1 MGGWVEFCEKLHICL
16 LILTEV
22 MVDLIF
28 LNTRSQVMCIQT
40 NVFLV
45 QCVWAYSSAVKTALK
60 VTPLDIK
67 HFYNSFFFFL
77 GGGGFSFG
85 LFSVNNVWKNI
96 KRSYPPPDYGK
107 STHCHYFLKIPFAG
121 EFKHTQTESLFCC
134 KICFVAICAY
144 FCMMKKI
151 SGLVSDLQP
160 VDI

>member
-1 MGGWVEFCEKLHICL
+1 
-16 LILTEV
+16 

-60 VTPLDIK
+60 VTPLDFK
-67 HFYNSFFFFL
+67 HFYNSFFL
-77 GGGGFSFG
+77 AGGGGFSFG

-96 KRSYPPPDYGK
+96 IILLLIMVKAHTVTISLK
-107 STHCHYFLKIPFAG
+107 SHSPENSNIF
-121 EFKHTQTESLFCC
+121 TQIESLFCC

-151 SGLVSDLQP
+151 SGLV
-160 VDI
+160 